1 MMRTRSAVVAIGIM
15 ALGGLLGWLAGS
27 GRFSVAVPA
36 GPEAVAAPAQPA
48 RESERADKPTAGG
61 KKPNIV
67 FVLMDN
73 LG

>member
-1 MMRTRSAVVAIGIM
+1 MRTRSAVVAIGIM

-27 GRFSVAVPA
+27 GRVPA
-36 GPEAVAAPAQPA
+36 WPCQPGRKAVAAPAQPA
-48 RESERADKPTAGG
+48 KSERADKPTAGG